1 MGGTDEYSNLVL
13 ITYEVHKLIH
23 ATKTETIKKYINI
36 INPNKTV
43 LSKINKLR
51 KQVGNTII

>member
-1 MGGTDEYSNLVL
+1 MGVTDEYSNLVI
-13 ITYEVHKLIH
+13 ITYQVHKLIH
-23 ATKTETIKKYINI
+23 ATKTETINKYINI
-36 INPNKTV
+36 INPNKTA